1 MLRCI
6 IQRIPYCNGLNVMTQ
21 AIAYLR
27 VSTEDQHIA
36 NQREAIKA
44 AGFDIVREFTDV
56 ATSGTVKAESRE
68 GFAAMLA
75 YLREGDTL
83 VVFSLDRLGRD
94 TVDVLASIQTLTAKG
109 VRLVIL
115 KQQFDTSTPAGK
127 LALTMFAAFAE
138 FENDLRRERQR
149 EGIRRARSE
158 GKYQGRK
165 SKLTDE
171 QKAELRTRYAAGE
184 CRAELARQYGVDRAT
199 VHRIAKVK
207 S

>member
-1 MLRCI
+1 
-6 IQRIPYCNGLNVMTQ
+6 MTK

-27 VSTEDQHIA
+27 VSTEDQHIE
-36 NQREAIKA
+36 NQRAAILA
-44 AGFDIVREFTDV
+44 AGFEIEREFIDL
-56 ATSGTVKAESRE
+56 ATSGTTKGENRD

-75 YLREGDTL
+75 YLRDGDTL
-83 VVFSLDRLGRD
+83 VVFALDRLGRD
-94 TVDVLASIQTLTAKG
+94 TVDVLGTINTLSDKG
-109 VRLVIL
+109 IRLVIL
-115 KQQFDTSTPAGK
+115 KQQFDTSTPAGR

-138 FENDLRRERQR
+138 FEHGLRKERQQ
-149 EGIRRARSE
+149 EGIRRARAE

-199 VHRIAKVK
+199 VHRIAKAGTA
-207 S
+207 